1 MTPPMIHEDSTLP
14 VHAYLD
20 GELDPANVLAVE
32 KRMSIDPALA
42 AACERIDALQRLMR
56 MHLPREAPPPGLRR
70 RVETAVGMQPPHQ
83 RFAQT
88 RFAQTQFSWRA
99 LAASIAITAV
109 VAGSSTSMF
118 LAPSQSDLVRN
129 GVVDAH
135 IRALMAPQPIDV
147 ASSDRHTVKPWFNGR
162 IPQAPRVVDLAK
174 QGFPLAGGRIDV
186 VGEVPVPTLVYAHAK
201 HLISLTAVPDSRH
214 VDSAPVLSAANG
226 YNMYRWTEDGVAY
239 WAVSDV
245 AAADLDK
252 LVTLF
257 RTTPPDQ

>member
-1 MTPPMIHEDSTLP
+1 MTPPLIRQDPILP

-20 GELDPANVLAVE
+20 GELDPANALAVE
-32 KRMSIDPALA
+32 KHMSTDPALA
-42 AACERIDALQRLMR
+42 AECERVEALQRLMR
-56 MHLPREAPPPGLRR
+56 QHLPREAPPPGLRR
-70 RVETAVGMQPPHQ
+70 RVETAVGMQRP
-83 RFAQT
+83 RA

-99 LAASIAITAV
+99 LAASIVVTAF

-118 LAPSQSDLVRN
+118 LAPSQSDLVRT

-135 IRALMAPQPIDV
+135 IRSLMASQPIDV

-162 IPQAPRVVDLAK
+162 IPQSPRVVDLAK
-174 QGFPLAGGRIDV
+174 EEFPLVGGRIDV
-186 VGEVPVPTLVYAHAK
+186 VGETPVPTLVYAHRK
-201 HLISLTAVPDSRH
+201 HLISLTAVPDTGRAN
-214 VDSAPVLSAANG
+214 SAPVLSAING
-226 YNMYRWTEDGVAY
+226 YNMYRWAEDGVAY

-245 AAADLDK
+245 ASADLDK